1 MFHTVLCH
9 HHLCPP
15 DKSFVFV
22 LWLLLLSFYEICV
35 CVCVF
40 MFSERLSGMFKLK
53 TEVIYILDMSIY
65 IQAFL
70 DKSNLYLD
78 IFCTV
83 LKFNL

>member
-1 MFHTVLCH
+1 M
-9 HHLCPP
+9 
-15 DKSFVFV
+15 
-22 LWLLLLSFYEICV
+22 

-53 TEVIYILDMSIY
+53 TEVIYILYMSIY